1 MEETPIKE
9 EIMKN
14 RMRKLLDKI
23 EENPVIT
30 TGVGLVLVTLG
41 GIMALK
47 EANDRT
53 IVGVRSGTWDN
64 GDEIIGVKTKG
75 GVKIFTKQTV

>member
-1 MEETPIKE
+1 
-9 EIMKN
+9 MKDKL
-14 RMRKLLDKI
+14 RKLLDKI

-30 TGVGLVLVTLG
+30 TGVGLVFVTLG
-41 GIMALK
+41 GIVALK

-53 IVGVRSGTWDN
+53 IVGVRAGTWDN

-75 GVKIFTKQTV
+75 GVKIFTKTKD